1 MLESIRVTEKLH
13 WPEQELAK
21 KSILNAEESLI
32 TDSKRSIS
40 HLSPGIL
47 KDIFT
52 TGTSSYNVLLQS
64 KEEKKHHAQKQSSSY
79 SKRCRKP
86 SKAPSSS
93 RSKDLRKMKG
103 PGPAMSSG
111 TWYCLERQPA
121 VFVTSSVSNP
131 VKFTH
136 DISVTG
142 NSIVLPSKPKTKVKR
157 RHFSTLPKP
166 KLQPQPQLSRS
177 FEKGDDFSGKRFC
190 ILTAIK
196 PTNLEKEK
204 LRFFRSDYT
213 YNPQFEYANP
223 SLPGVL
229 ARHSNASDR
238 FLKQSINIMELT
250 LQKYGSYEKFEQ
262 ATGGS
267 LLSKTRIWSHV
278 RKYMLKEG
286 CMGEIV
292 VHLTEDL
299 LSRASMTVVNGCPTL
314 TINVSTAREHW
325 LEGMLRHEIG
335 THYFRGINNLQQPWN
350 SWTGRKKHELKP
362 NNPTEEGLASIHS
375 VLFRK
380 DPFLWRAAL
389 LYYTVYR
396 ASQMSFCEL
405 FRDIGRFVKDP
416 NTRWDYCVRAKRG
429 WTDTAQP
436 GCFSKDQVYLDGILQ
451 ILRYRQTIDF
461 HLLTALGK
469 VSYEDVDRLKGLAV
483 TENMRVPHFLQD
495 HGRYM
500 EHLEKIMEV
509 NELSDR
515 ELRDLIC

>member
-1 MLESIRVTEKLH
+1 MEASNPAIRLIWYLCCFFCFDLFINTEKLH

-21 KSILNAEESLI
+21 KSILNAEESLV
-32 TDSKRSIS
+32 TVRKRNVPQ
-40 HLSPGIL
+40 LPPGIL

-64 KEEKKHHAQKQSSSY
+64 KEEKRHHAQKRSSSTH
-79 SKRCRKP
+79 SKRWNSLALPPKP
-86 SKAPSSS
+86 HS
-93 RSKDLRKMKG
+93 
-103 PGPAMSSG
+103 
-111 TWYCLERQPA
+111 
-121 VFVTSSVSNP
+121 
-131 VKFTH
+131 
-136 DISVTG
+136 
-142 NSIVLPSKPKTKVKR
+142 KVKR
-157 RHFSTLPKP
+157 HHFTLPKP
-166 KLQPQPQLSRS
+166 KPQPQPQPQPQLSRS
-177 FEKGDDFSGKRFC
+177 FEKGDDSSGRKFC

-204 LRFFRSDYT
+204 LRFFKSDYT

-223 SLPGVL
+223 SLPSVL
-229 ARHSNASDR
+229 AKHCNVSGR
-238 FLKQSINIMELT
+238 FLKQSIHIMELT

-267 LLSKTRIWSHV
+267 LLSKPRIWSHV

-286 CMGEIV
+286 CLGEIV

-389 LYYTVYR
+389 LYYTVYQ

-405 FRDIGRFVKDP
+405 FREIGKFVKDP

-429 WTDTAQP
+429 WTDTSQP

-451 ILRYRQTIDF
+451 LLRHRKTIDF
-461 HLLTALGK
+461 PLLTALGK
-469 VSYEDVDRLKGLAV
+469 VSYEDVARLKGLAV
-483 TENMRVPHFLQD
+483 TENTRVPHFLQD
-495 HGRYM
+495 QERYM
-500 EHLEKIMEV
+500 EHLERIMEV
-509 NELSDR
+509 NELTDR